1 MTYPVPAKQVETLY
15 EIKKS
20 KFIACAGFANSRE
33 SAMALL
39 DSVKQQYPDA
49 RHHCWAYVF
58 GNPNSPSSAAM
69 ADDGE
74 PSGTAGKPIL
84 NVLQHKDIGDIM
96 IIVTRYFGGIKLGAG
111 GLVRAYS
118 AAAQQAIDALEVRQ
132 EIKLEPLSVDI
143 DFKHEQ
149 FVRYLVEQAQGK
161 IANCN
166 YASSVVINV
175 ELPLDALQDF
185 KKQMAPLLFQCQ
197 LKTSKS

>member
-39 DSVKQQYPDA
+39 DSVKQRYPDA

-118 AAAQQAIDALEVRQ
+118 AAAQQAVDALEVRQ

-175 ELPLDALQDF
+175 ELPLDALEDF
-185 KKQMAPLLFQCQ
+185 RKQMAPIAF
-197 LKTSKS
+197 SVSVEND

>member
-39 DSVKQQYPDA
+39 DSVKQRYPDA

-118 AAAQQAIDALEVRQ
+118 AAAQQAIDALEIRQ
-132 EIKLEPLSVDI
+132 EIKLEALSVDI

-149 FVRYLVEQAQGK
+149 FVRHLVEQAQGK

-175 ELPLDALQDF
+175 ELPLDALEDF
-185 KKQMAPLLFQCQ
+185 KKQMAPIAF
-197 LKTSKS
+197 SVSVENE

>member
-15 EIKKS
+15 ETKKS

-49 RHHCWAYVF
+49 RHHCWAYIF
-58 GNPNSPSSAAM
+58 GNPNSPTSAAM

-96 IIVTRYFGGIKLGAG
+96 IIVTRYFGGVKLGAG

-118 AAAQQAIDALEVRQ
+118 AAAQQAIDALEIREEVR
-132 EIKLEPLSVDI
+132 LETLNVTI

-149 FVRYLVEQAQGK
+149 FVRHLTEQAMGT
-161 IANCN
+161 IAVCN
-166 YASSVVINV
+166 YSSNVFMEVKLPSVEVEHFKQKLASVALTVKSV
-175 ELPLDALQDF
+175 
-185 KKQMAPLLFQCQ
+185 
-197 LKTSKS
+197 

>member
-39 DSVKQQYPDA
+39 DSVKQRYPDA

-118 AAAQQAIDALEVRQ
+118 AAAQQAVDALEVRQ

-149 FVRYLVEQAQGK
+149 FVRHLVEQAQGK

-175 ELPLDALQDF
+175 ELPLDALEDF
-185 KKQMAPLLFQCQ
+185 RKQMAPIAF
-197 LKTSKS
+197 SVSVENE

>member
-39 DSVKQQYPDA
+39 DSVKQRYPDA

-96 IIVTRYFGGIKLGAG
+96 IIVTRYFGGIKLGAS

-175 ELPLDALQDF
+175 ELPLDALEDF
-185 KKQMAPLLFQCQ
+185 KKQMAPIAF
-197 LKTSKS
+197 SVSVENE

>member
-58 GNPNSPSSAAM
+58 GNPNSPISAAM

-132 EIKLEPLSVDI
+132 EIKLEPLRIDI

-149 FVRYLVEQAQGK
+149 FVRHLVEHAQGN

-166 YASSVVINV
+166 YGSSVKIDI
-175 ELPLDALQDF
+175 ELPLNALEDF
-185 KKQMAPLLFQCQ
+185 KKQMAPIAFSVSAE
-197 LKTSKS
+197 KK

>member
-33 SAMALL
+33 GAMALL
-39 DSVKQQYPDA
+39 ESVKQQYPDA
-49 RHHCWAYVF
+49 RHHCWAYIF

-69 ADDGE
+69 TDDGE

-96 IIVTRYFGGIKLGAG
+96 IIVTRYFGGVKLGAG

-118 AAAQQAIDALEVRQ
+118 AAAQQAIDALEIREEVR
-132 EIKLEPLSVDI
+132 LETLNVII
-143 DFKHEQ
+143 DFKYEQ
-149 FVRYLVEQAQGK
+149 LVRHFTEQAMGT
-161 IANCN
+161 IASCN
-166 YASSVVINV
+166 YSSNVFMEVKLPSVEVEHFKQKLASVALTVKSV
-175 ELPLDALQDF
+175 
-185 KKQMAPLLFQCQ
+185 
-197 LKTSKS
+197 